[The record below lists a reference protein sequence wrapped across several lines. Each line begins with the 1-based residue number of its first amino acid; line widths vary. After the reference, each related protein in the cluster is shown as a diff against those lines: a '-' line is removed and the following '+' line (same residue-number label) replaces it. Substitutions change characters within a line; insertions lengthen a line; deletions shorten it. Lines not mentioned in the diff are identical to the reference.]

1 MGRVLS
7 FGIKSGNLSL
17 CLSNGVSP
25 YHTFPL
31 CLFLVVSIWPATG
44 FHVCVFSSSCFCV
57 WKGTQNEKTKRSP
70 VRWKS
75 LQTKKLR
82 DRGVA
87 LCFLQHPP
95 LSLGQLCACF
105 YQVLLSHARYKWN
118 LCKVCHK
125 NRSYFLY
132 KAENWI
138 GVICSEILSSLSFR
152 INNNLHKLW
161 LNLQKAES
169 SKSER
174 GDYRLES
181 ESINKKT

>member
-1 MGRVLS
+1 MA
-7 FGIKSGNLSL
+7 SL
-17 CLSNGVSP
+17 HITP
-25 YHTFPL
+25 FPL
-31 CLFLVVSIWPATG
+31 CLFLV
-44 FHVCVFSSSCFCV
+44 CVYMASYWFSCLCLFFFLFLCLKRHPKWEDQEIASKMEKSWDQEVEGPRRRTLLLTTPSS
-57 WKGTQNEKTKRSP
+57 T
-70 VRWKS
+70 
-75 LQTKKLR
+75 
-82 DRGVA
+82 
-87 LCFLQHPP
+87 

-118 LCKVCHK
+118 LCKVPHR
-125 NRSYFLY
+125 NRSCFLC

-138 GVICSEILSSLSFR
+138 DVICSEILSSLSFR

-181 ESINKKT
+181 ELINKKT